1 MSITDNLNRAEQH
14 RAERSQ
20 LLFVHDIADR
30 LNRSAGQVNYMIST
44 GQLPGTALIAGRR
57 CMKAETLEAW
67 IDSHFEDAA

>member
-1 MSITDNLNRAEQH
+1 MSITENLNRAEQH
-14 RAERSQ
+14 REERSK
-20 LLFVHDIADR
+20 LLFVNDIAGR
-30 LNRSAGQVNYMIST
+30 LNRSTGQVQWMISS